1 MRLKSLLI
9 LKICRF
15 LTKFSPENYTHE
27 FLAKKNS
34 YTFSLSLK
42 NFILGESSLKNNE
55 KKKIKKSSYF
65 KKKSKKL
72 NNFLF
77 LSIQSQFNQTKAN
90 FFPVSLKKKI
100 LLNNFLEIKN
110 ISRLKNIK
118 ELSAFIS
125 FTKLNIIEKENHFV
139 PLNIFKT
146 KNNHSFVFK
155 NKRKKKNQRKTNTY
169 QKFDKLIDYVKPEK
183 QPIVDLRSEIPL

>member
-1 MRLKSLLI
+1 MK
-9 LKICRF
+9 
-15 LTKFSPENYTHE
+15 
-27 FLAKKNS
+27 
-34 YTFSLSLK
+34 
-42 NFILGESSLKNNE
+42 

-183 QPIVDLRSEIPL
+183 QPIVDLRSEIPLSKVLSNQIF